1 MERIHPGDP
10 RVADL
15 VQDLKNEQISRRE
28 FLNRGA
34 RVLGSLAAA
43 NGLLAACTL
52 PAAPQSAVAP
62 TLASESSAGATAAST
77 TTAAP
82 TAAGAT
88 GVGGMRPHGQLVDYA
103 GPGEGY
109 LAVPQGSGPFPAVVV
124 IQEWWG
130 LDDHIKSVAER
141 FANEGYIAIAP
152 DLYHGHVASEP
163 NEAQKLMMEM
173 EQDVALEEIQN
184 AVNFLVGR
192 DDVSPKKAAVIGFCM
207 GGGLALQMAAKG
219 QNIAIVA
226 PFYGRPL
233 DAAAA
238 AQVKVPIVGSYGEQ
252 DQSIQPSAVNQMAD
266 QIKAAGQQ
274 VDIKFYPAGHA
285 FFNDTRD
292 SYNAAA
298 AQDAWQRTLAAF
310 SKALK

>member
-1 MERIHPGDP
+1 MERISPRDP

-15 VQDLKNEQISRRE
+15 VQDLRSNRLSRRE

-34 RVLGSLAAA
+34 GILGSLAAA
-43 NGLLAACTL
+43 NSLLAACTL
-52 PAAPQSAVAP
+52 PAAPESAAVP
-62 TLASESSAGATAAST
+62 TMESSAAATPAPESAA
-77 TTAAP
+77 
-82 TAAGAT
+82 AT
-88 GVGGMRPHGQLVDYA
+88 GVGGMRPHGQLVDYE

-130 LDDHIKSVAER
+130 LDDHIKSVVER

-184 AVNFLVGR
+184 AVNYLIGR
-192 DDVSPKKAAVIGFCM
+192 DDVAPKKAAVIGFCM

-252 DQSIQPSAVNQMAD
+252 DQSIQPDAVNAMAE
-266 QIKAAGQQ
+266 QIRAAGQS

-310 SKALK
+310 SQALK

>member
-1 MERIHPGDP
+1 MERMSPGDP

-15 VQDLKNEQISRRE
+15 VQDLQSEQISRRE

-34 RVLGSLAAA
+34 RILGSLAAA

-52 PAAPQSAVAP
+52 PAAPESAAAP
-62 TLASESSAGATAAST
+62 TATSDGSVGATASMPTAFAEAT
-77 TTAAP
+77 AAPAMTAAP

-88 GVGGMRPHGQLVDYA
+88 GVGGARPKGQLVDYE

-141 FANEGYIAIAP
+141 FANEGYVAIAP

-163 NEAQKLMMEM
+163 NEAQKLAMEM

-233 DAAAA
+233 DAQTA
-238 AQVKVPIVGSYGEQ
+238 AQVDVPIVGSYGAQ

-266 QIKAAGQQ
+266 QIKAAGQP

-292 SYNAAA
+292 
-298 AQDAWQRTLAAF
+298 L
-310 SKALK
+310 L